1 MAAGDSFNSAKEERQ
16 MSNLNLQYSIKCQ
29 SQIPNSV
36 EKERNTRQKI
46 KKERKI
52 TNRHK
57 IKNLSNPLI
66 IKSIKNETLTKLEK
80 ITFKVNKFKEIKT
93 SKTLGKNNNKN
104 TLLDSSKKSI
114 QEIEDYLLELNCAA

>member
-16 MSNLNLQYSIKCQ
+16 MSNLNLQYLIKCQ

-36 EKERNTRQKI
+36 DKERNTRQKI

-114 QEIEDYLLELNCAA
+114 QEIEDYHT